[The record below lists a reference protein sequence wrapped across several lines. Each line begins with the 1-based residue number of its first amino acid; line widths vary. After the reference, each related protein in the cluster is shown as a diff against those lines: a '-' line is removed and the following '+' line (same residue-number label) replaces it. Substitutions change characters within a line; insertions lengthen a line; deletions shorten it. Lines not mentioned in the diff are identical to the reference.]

1 MKALYFAFILILA
14 SAASVRYKPPYQVG
28 VFVQRVAI
36 DAGTV
41 SHRRNIGL
49 SGRHNVV
56 TRNIE
61 HTKTLVQTQDG
72 QYSVEPPHRYGKA
85 ILTGS
90 SGDHHK
96 EWFMDALH
104 PGDKLLFSADC
115 DKHNHCAI
123 EVPNPEEPDKV
134 SKTVGWFYPNN
145 ALTNVTVLCGTGKL
159 TDEVEAEVCP
169 QPYWIAN
176 CQLLPNI
183 ANNGRRNVARVFQ
196 KRA

>member
-14 SAASVRYKPPYQVG
+14 SAAFGRYKPYQVG
-28 VFVQRVAI
+28 VYVQPVAI

-41 SHRRNIGL
+41 SRRGNAGL
-49 SGRHNVV
+49 SGRRNVV
-56 TRNIE
+56 TRNIG
-61 HTKTLVQTQDG
+61 HTNTLVQTQDG
-72 QYSVEPPHRYGKA
+72 QYSIETPHRYGKA

-90 SGDHHK
+90 SADHPK

-104 PGDKLLFSADC
+104 PGDKLLFSANC

-145 ALTNVTVLCGTGKL
+145 VPTNLTVLCGTGKL
-159 TDEVEAEVCP
+159 TDEVAAEVCP
-169 QPYWIAN
+169 KP
-176 CQLLPNI
+176 
-183 ANNGRRNVARVFQ
+183 
-196 KRA
+196 